1 MNVNYNSPD
10 TEGLSQRLATGIR
23 REQIIAAA
31 LKLISE
37 NGPAALNIADIADQI
52 GLVPSAI
59 YRHFPGKK
67 EILLAV
73 NGLIKDRLLANIH
86 KACQGTDEPLTQL
99 HRLLLLHVEVALRTD
114 GIARYVF
121 TTGALAKGSQ
131 RKLELFEGVRLYLN
145 RVAEI
150 FASGQQKGQI
160 QKGQNPDTLAFM
172 FLGLIQPAIF
182 LHQLGDAYYDIETQV
197 ESAWQIFIKGIST
210 VK

>member
-1 MNVNYNSPD
+1 M
-10 TEGLSQRLATGIR
+10 ATAIR
-23 REQIIAAA
+23 REQIVAAA

-37 NGPAALNIADIADQI
+37 NGPTALSIADIADQI

-73 NGLIKDRLLANIH
+73 NRLIKDRLLANIR
-86 KACQGTDEPLTQL
+86 KACRGTDDPLTQL
-99 HRLLLLHVEVALRTD
+99 HRLLLLHAEVALETE
-114 GIARYVF
+114 GVARYVF
-121 TTGALAKGSQ
+121 TTGTLAKGSL
-131 RKLELFEGVRLYLN
+131 RKLELFEGVRLYLD

-150 FASGQQKGQI
+150 FATGQQRGQI
-160 QKGQNPDTLAFM
+160 QKELNPDTLAFM

-182 LHQLGDAYYDIETQV
+182 LHQLGDAYYDIESQV
-197 ESAWQIFIKGIST
+197 ENAWQIFVKGISV

>member
-1 MNVNYNSPD
+1 MNVNFDSPD
-10 TEGLSQRLATGIR
+10 IKCLSQRLATEIR
-23 REQIIAAA
+23 REQIAAAA
-31 LKLISE
+31 LKVISDK
-37 NGPAALNIADIADQI
+37 GPAALNIADIADQV

-86 KACQGTDEPLTQL
+86 KACQGTDDPLTQL
-99 HRLLLLHVEVALRTD
+99 HRLLFLHVETALKTD

-121 TTGALAKGSQ
+121 TTGTLAKGSK
-131 RKLELFEGVRLYLN
+131 RKQKLFEGVRLYLD
-145 RVAEI
+145 RVAKI

-160 QKGQNPDTLAFM
+160 QKELNPDTLSFM

-182 LHQLGDAYYDIETQV
+182 LHQLGDAHYDIESQV
-197 ESAWQIFIKGIST
+197 ENAWQVFLTGISI